1 MVGIPCSPYS
11 AFLFLITPL
20 IWFCRFWNIPL
31 ILNLCYRN
39 MSTPNTVDYLDIL
52 DQLKLEIRT
61 ARLRATLA
69 VNTELLQLY
78 WRVGTIILKQQQ
90 SQGWG
95 AKVIQ
100 KLSEDIR
107 KSFPDLQGFSS
118 RNLLYMRQFA
128 AIYPAPEFTQ
138 LPVAQLPW
146 AHQVILLDKV
156 KEKPEREFYIQKA
169 IENGWS
175 RDVLSLQIKSNLYQR
190 QGSSLTNFEQKLP
203 ATQSD
208 LAHQLLKD
216 PYIFDFLSLTEDY
229 QEKDLESALTQ
240 HITKFLLE
248 LGAGFAFVGR
258 QYHLEVGGQ
267 DFYLD
272 LLFYHLKLR
281 SYVVI
286 ELKKGKF
293 LPEYAGKLNFYLSV
307 VDDVLRTEQ
316 DQPSI
321 GLLICQ
327 DKNKVV
333 AEYALKNINKPIG
346 VSEYQLIESI
356 PENLKGSLPSIEEL
370 ERELKAS

>member
-1 MVGIPCSPYS
+1 
-11 AFLFLITPL
+11 
-20 IWFCRFWNIPL
+20 
-31 ILNLCYRN
+31 
-39 MSTPNTVDYLDIL
+39 
-52 DQLKLEIRT
+52 
-61 ARLRATLA
+61 
-69 VNTELLQLY
+69 
-78 WRVGTIILKQQQ
+78 
-90 SQGWG
+90 
-95 AKVIQ
+95 
-100 KLSEDIR
+100 
-107 KSFPDLQGFSS
+107 
-118 RNLLYMRQFA
+118 
-128 AIYPAPEFTQ
+128 
-138 LPVAQLPW
+138 LPW

-156 KEKPEREFYIQKA
+156 KDKPEREFYIQKA
-169 IENGWS
+169 LENGWS

-190 QGSSLTNFEQKLP
+190 QGGSLTNFEQKLP
-203 ATQSD
+203 TPQSD
-208 LAHQLLKD
+208 LARQLLKD
-216 PYIFDFLSLTEDY
+216 PYIFDFLTLTEDY

-281 SYVVI
+281 CYVVI

-346 VSEYQLIESI
+346 VSEYQLTEAI
-356 PENLKGSLPSIEEL
+356 PENLKGSLPSIEDL
-370 ERELKAS
+370 ERELEES